1 MKPPTLI
8 AWENRPTGGVT
19 SGEVIAILL
28 TAHSFGYAGLVIGLE
43 LDGQNGGAR
52 GGARFQGLVRVCS
65 VLECEAL
72 IDVNAH
78 LSRSHHIEQ
87 LVSGSF
93 KLFSSR
99 DIVEEDWARQKQRT
113 LLRQ

>member
-1 MKPPTLI
+1 MKPSTLI
-8 AWENRPTGGVT
+8 AGENGPIGGVS
-19 SGEVIAILL
+19 SGEAIAILL
-28 TAHSFGYAGLVIGLE
+28 MKTPLDTG
-43 LDGQNGGAR
+43 LDGQDGGAG
-52 GGARFQGLVRVCS
+52 GGARFQGLVGVS
-65 VLECEAL
+65 GILERKAL

-78 LSRSHHIEQ
+78 LSRSHHTEQ

-99 DIVEEDWARQKQRT
+99 DVVEEDWARQKQRT

>member
-1 MKPPTLI
+1 MAIFITSASRICNFRIVVSAREHDDSLLLHTALFKTLC
-8 AWENRPTGGVT
+8 
-19 SGEVIAILL
+19 
-28 TAHSFGYAGLVIGLE
+28 
-43 LDGQNGGAR
+43 LDGQDGGAG
-52 GGARFQGLVRVCS
+52 GGARFQGLVGVS
-65 VLECEAL
+65 GILERKAL

-78 LSRSHHIEQ
+78 LSRSHHAEQ

-99 DIVEEDWARQKQRT
+99 DVVEEDWARQKQRA

>member
-1 MKPPTLI
+1 MKPPTSI
-8 AWENRPTGGVT
+8 AWENGPTGGVS
-19 SGEVIAILL
+19 SGEVIAVLFIENSCVD
-28 TAHSFGYAGLVIGLE
+28 TG

-52 GGARFQGLVRVCS
+52 GCARFQCLVGVCS
-65 VLECEAL
+65 ILERKAL

-93 KLFSSR
+93 ERIASLYV
-99 DIVEEDWARQKQRT
+99 VEQDWARQKERT